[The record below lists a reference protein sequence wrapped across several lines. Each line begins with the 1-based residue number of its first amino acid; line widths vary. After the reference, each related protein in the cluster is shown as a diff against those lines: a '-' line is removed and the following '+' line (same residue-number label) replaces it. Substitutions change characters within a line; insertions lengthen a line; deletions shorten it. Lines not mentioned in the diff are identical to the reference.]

1 MSPQLDHPELDDFE
15 PVLDRLAR
23 TAHSTGAQYMREN
36 GLTLETV
43 HQNQKTSRDFFRK
56 CHYGFDLA
64 QRQAAKLVVEYE
76 VRLRELRKELKEA
89 RRAHD
94 RRASD
99 IEALICVIENRQLV
113 LRRLVDSILWVILMP
128 DTWVLRRLGHGTDIK
143 NIDPEVLLHTV
154 QVAVDRNREER
165 MHFNVVSDLT
175 TVIDI
180 GDLVEVDQSHGRR
193 WTILELKEGKINE
206 LIAEKIERHDGTLT
220 PDDVSHLFEEHG
232 ESVVRQAHRVVRQV
246 RRLDQV
252 TEIVTTDKGID
263 PWHDLPIS
271 LSSERI
277 DFDDYSK
284 AIRRVCDEATTSR
297 IGTATVSGCLRLLA
311 INPLTFPPGSIPMCV
326 AHVCYHLT
334 NQNAICVL
342 GNEEKAQE
350 ELHAMN
356 GQPPIV
362 DLVALNLTNKH
373 SAPIFLWTKHER
385 GQDLIFG
392 RLRLFAQWDIQA
404 FFRLA
409 ESEGFRLSW
418 VTGKESD
425 DLRNI
430 SYVIPGSP
438 NSRGVR
444 VEYPDGTCKTFLSGF
459 FARPLLYLTPP
470 KELIGMMKTHRDPPQ
485 EAKDAK
491 D

>member
-1 MSPQLDHPELDDFE
+1 MPLLLNHPDLDDFE

-23 TAHSTGAQYMREN
+23 TAHTTVAQYMREN

-43 HQNQKTSRDFFRK
+43 HASQKTSRELLRK

-64 QRQAAKLVVEYE
+64 QRQAAKLVADYE
-76 VRLRELRKELKEA
+76 MRLRELNENLKEA

-113 LRRLVDSILWVILMP
+113 LRRLVDSILWVILIP
-128 DTWVLRRLGHGTDIK
+128 DTWVLRRLGHGIDIK
-143 NIDPEVLLHTV
+143 KIDPEVLLRTV

-165 MHFNVVSDLT
+165 MCFNVVSDLT

-180 GDLVEVDQSHGRR
+180 GDLFEVDQSHGRSY
-193 WTILELKEGKINE
+193 TMLELKEGKINE
-206 LIAEKIERHDGTLT
+206 LITEKIERHDGTLT
-220 PDDVSHLFEEHG
+220 PDDVSQLFEKHG
-232 ESVVRQAHRVVRQV
+232 ESVLKQAHRVIRQI

-263 PWHDLPIS
+263 PWHGDLPIR
-271 LSSERI
+271 LSQERI
-277 DFDDYSK
+277 DFDDYRE
-284 AIRRVCDEATTSR
+284 AIRLVCDKATANR
-297 IGTATVSGCLRLLA
+297 FGTATVSGCLRLLA
-311 INPLTFPPGSIPMCV
+311 INPSTFPGPMPMGA
-326 AHVCYHLT
+326 AHVLYHVRNPT
-334 NQNAICVL
+334 ANCVI
-342 GNEEKAQE
+342 GDDEKARE
-350 ELHAMN
+350 EIDAMN
-356 GQPPIV
+356 AQPPV
-362 DLVALNLTNKH
+362 LDLVALNLTNKH
-373 SAPIFLWTKHER
+373 AAPIFLWTRHER
-385 GQDLIFG
+385 AQDFIFG
-392 RLRLFAQWDIQA
+392 RLRLFAQWDIEA

-409 ESEGFRLSW
+409 ESEGFKLSW

-430 SYVIPGSP
+430 SYLIPGSP

-444 VEYPDGTCKTFLSGF
+444 VEYPDGTCKIFLSGF

-470 KELIGMMKTHRDPPQ
+470 KELIGMMKTHRDPLRTT
-485 EAKDAK
+485 
-491 D
+491 